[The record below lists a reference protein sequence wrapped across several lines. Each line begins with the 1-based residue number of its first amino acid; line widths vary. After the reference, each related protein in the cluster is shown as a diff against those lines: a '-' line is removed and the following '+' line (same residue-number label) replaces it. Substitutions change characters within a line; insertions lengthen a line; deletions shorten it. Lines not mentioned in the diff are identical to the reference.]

1 METRK
6 LQVSGHSTYIL
17 SLPKNWVRA
26 NTISKGDRVRLKLQP
41 DGTILLLPSKTEK
54 QRNEIS
60 VEVNEAD
67 DSLFRKFMGLYLAGY
82 QVINFNLKGDF
93 NGSEKRTIR
102 TMVQKISGLEILD
115 ETSESMTI
123 QDLFDS
129 SLFSPEKAIRRMHLL
144 TKTMLKDSVESFL
157 SGDENL
163 RKDVEMR
170 DDDVDLINWL
180 INRQYN
186 LILQDISLSE
196 KLKISPQRGL
206 GFLLMAKAMERI
218 GDHALKIS
226 RIEEIHNKGDKQLE
240 EDIRYLTDRMVGNIE
255 DAVSSFFFKNFDDAN
270 VVIER
275 VRMVQRE
282 IQDLIEKDVMNNEWD
297 SSTNIAHAF
306 LLDSLKCVCSYTI
319 DIAETSINNQ
329 YVEE

>member
-226 RIEEIHNKGDKQLE
+226 KIEEIHNKGDKQLE

-282 IQDLIEKDVMNNEWD
+282 IQDLIEKDVMNSEGD
-297 SSTNIAHAF
+297 TSSNIAHAF

>member
-82 QVINFNLKGDF
+82 QVMNFTLKGDF
-93 NGSEKRTIR
+93 NGSEKRTLR

-115 ETSESMTI
+115 ATSESMTI

>member
-41 DGTILLLPSKTEK
+41 DGTILLLPSKTDK

-157 SGDENL
+157 SGDEDL
-163 RKDVEMR
+163 KKDVEMR

-226 RIEEIHNKGDKQLE
+226 KIEEIHNKGDKQLE

-282 IQDLIEKDVMNNEWD
+282 IQDLIEKDVMNSEGD
-297 SSTNIAHAF
+297 TSSNIAHAF

>member
-157 SGDENL
+157 SGDEDL
-163 RKDVEMR
+163 KKDVEMR

-226 RIEEIHNKGDKQLE
+226 KIEEIHNKGDKQLE

-282 IQDLIEKDVMNNEWD
+282 IQDLIEKDVMNSEGD
-297 SSTNIAHAF
+297 TSSNIAHAF